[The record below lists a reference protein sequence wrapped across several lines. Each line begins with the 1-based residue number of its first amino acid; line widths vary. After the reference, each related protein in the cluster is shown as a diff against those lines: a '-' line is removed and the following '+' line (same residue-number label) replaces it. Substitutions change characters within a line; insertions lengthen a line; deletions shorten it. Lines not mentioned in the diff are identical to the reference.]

1 MTSTTEPSMAA
12 LPAEARAL
20 ITQYFGEV
28 DAALPGFVEGLYVV
42 GSIALGAWQLGPSD
56 VDSLILT
63 SRAVDADELAV
74 LAKIHA
80 GMPAGPYFDGVYL
93 DRDTFSARPID
104 RRVVPFLVN
113 GQFCTDKPCGE
124 LNPVVWLILQ
134 RYGLPVRGPAVADLG
149 LEVDLGALRRFN
161 LNNLQTY
168 WAPLADEVR
177 AALRGLPDDE
187 PADATECTGEDV
199 VWCVLGP
206 ARLHFT
212 LANNDVIPKV
222 GAGAYLAEVVP
233 AYGPLADRAVRW
245 RQGEPVT
252 FTVADARAAA
262 DSIDA
267 VVADAV
273 QRWS

>member
-1 MTSTTEPSMAA
+1 MDA
-12 LPAEARAL
+12 LPVKARAL
-20 ITQYFGEV
+20 VARYLDEV
-28 DAALPGFVEGLYVV
+28 DAALPGFVEGLYAV
-42 GSIALGAWQLGPSD
+42 GSIALGAWQIGRSD
-56 VDSLILT
+56 IDTLIVT
-63 SRAVDADELAV
+63 SRAADADELAV

-80 GMPAGPYFDGVYL
+80 GMPAGPCFDGVYL
-93 DRDTFSARPID
+93 DRVTFGSQPID
-104 RRVVPFLVN
+104 RRIVPFLVN
-113 GQFCTDKPCGE
+113 GQLRTDKPCGE
-124 LNPVVWLILQ
+124 LNPVVWLVLQ

-161 LNNLQTY
+161 LDNLQTY

-177 AALRGLPDDE
+177 AALHGLPDDE
-187 PADATECTGEDV
+187 LADATECTGEGV

-212 LANNDVIPKV
+212 LANDDVIPKA
-222 GAGAYLAEVVP
+222 GAGAYVAAIVP

-245 RQGEPVT
+245 RQGEPAT

-273 QRWS
+273 QRWG